1 MQCIGRVGYRLLVTL
16 GVQLRGILTPTS
28 RCRSTLQAVN
38 VVLAVTG
45 LSMLGYAAYMYID
58 YEHITFSTDQ
68 SSYTHPRLLEWVIQA
83 HRHGSPW

>member
-1 MQCIGRVGYRLLVTL
+1 VTD
-16 GVQLRGILTPTS
+16 GVYSICMLIPTS

-45 LSMLGYAAYMYID
+45 VSMLGYAAYMYID
-58 YEHITFSTDQ
+58 YEHITFSTEQ
-68 SSYTHPRLLEWVIQA
+68 SSHTHPRLLDWVIQA

>member
-1 MQCIGRVGYRLLVTL
+1 MTL
-16 GVQLRGILTPTS
+16 GLYLGCILTPTS
-28 RCRSTLQAVN
+28 RCRSALQAVN

-45 LSMLGYAAYMYID
+45 VTMLGYAAYMYVD

-68 SSYTHPRLLEWVIQA
+68 SLHTHPRLLDWVIKA

>member
-1 MQCIGRVGYRLLVTL
+1 MGHVGCRLLVTL
-16 GVQLRGILTPTS
+16 GLYLRCTLTPTS

-45 LSMLGYAAYMYID
+45 VSMLGYAAYMYID
-58 YEHITFSTDQ
+58 YEHITFFTDE
-68 SSYTHPRLLEWVIQA
+68 SSHTHPRLLDWVIQA